1 MRLVGINRDKLRPAE
16 VTGQWNGIFNTDDSQ
31 FVDLVVRK
39 RFATDGLPGV
49 EITVAS
55 IYLVADRP
63 PVQQELEGSRRSA
76 NVVSST
82 RSASPPSHH
91 GRT

>member
-1 MRLVGINRDKLRPAE
+1 MRLVGINRDKLRAAE
-16 VTGQWNGIFNTDDSQ
+16 VTDQWHGIFNTDDSQ
-31 FVDLVVRK
+31 IVDLVVRTC
-39 RFATDGLPGV
+39 FARDGLPGV
-49 EITVAS
+49 EITVAP

-76 NVVSST
+76 SVVSAT
-82 RSASPPSHH
+82 RSSSPPSHQ